1 MRIKRQQ
8 LLTAAQIARESME
21 RNRVPGLAMAL
32 LCDGEPVQMETLGL
46 ADPARNRPVTMQT
59 HFEAASLTKPAF
71 AYLVFR
77 LVDAGVL
84 ALDVPLRE
92 YWLEGLPTED
102 PRFASA
108 TAAHVLSHAT
118 GLPNWGPLPL
128 PLSFA
133 PGTGFQY
140 SGSGYTFLQQVV
152 ERRTGRRLDDLMQA
166 EMLDPFGMEDAALIW
181 TRPLNRTLAAT
192 WDDAGVQEPQRKS
205 ARHTVGL
212 EPNAAFSLYVTI
224 ADYPK
229 FLAQLLAEP
238 AFAARVRAVRN
249 PAGHGVTWG
258 LGWGLYEELLW
269 HWGDNGGFKSF
280 VCFDPDTRDALLI
293 HTNGANGLS
302 TCFDVAAHC
311 TGFDFSNIAAMVAG
325 AE

>member
-46 ADPARNRPVTMQT
+46 ADPARNRPVTMRT

-92 YWLEGLPTED
+92 YWPEGLPTED

-192 WDDAGVQEPQRKS
+192 WRAGAAAQQR
-205 ARHTVGL
+205 APYGRPGTQRGVFPLCHDCGL
-212 EPNAAFSLYVTI
+212 SKVPGTAACG
-224 ADYPK
+224 
-229 FLAQLLAEP
+229 
-238 AFAARVRAVRN
+238 ARVCR
-249 PAGHGVTWG
+249 
-258 LGWGLYEELLW
+258 
-269 HWGDNGGFKSF
+269 
-280 VCFDPDTRDALLI
+280 
-293 HTNGANGLS
+293 
-302 TCFDVAAHC
+302 
-311 TGFDFSNIAAMVAG
+311 AG
-325 AE
+325 AGGAQPCRAWRNMGARLGAL